1 MDLGL
6 SGRVVIV
13 TGGAS
18 NLGRAIALGFAGE
31 GARVVIADVDDKQ
44 ARKVER
50 EAPSGT
56 ITARHTD
63 VTDWD
68 SVTSAVQFVE
78 SSMGR
83 VDVLVNCAGW
93 TIDRLFTEKP
103 RSEWEREIAIDT
115 WGFINCVRAV
125 LDPMVERKYGRIV
138 SIGSD
143 AGRMGE
149 WREAV
154 YSGTK
159 ASVIAMSKAIA
170 REVGKHNITLNVV
183 CPGLIPGSP
192 ETSGSSSMWS
202 SEQSEKFT
210 PEVREKA
217 AKAYPLRRLG
227 TPEDLVGASVF
238 LASPAA
244 AFITGQVLYID
255 GGFTAGWSW
264 PIPAVAPAP
273 P

>member
-1 MDLGL
+1 MDLDL
-6 SGRVVIV
+6 TGRVVIV

-18 NLGRAIALGFAGE
+18 NLGRAITLGFAAE
-31 GARVVIADVDDKQ
+31 GARVVIADIDDAQ
-44 ARKVER
+44 AKKVEA

-56 ITARHTD
+56 IVARHTD

-68 SVTSAVQFVE
+68 SVKTTVDFVR
-78 SSMGR
+78 SSMGT

-93 TIDRLFTEKP
+93 TIDRLFTDKP
-103 RSEWEREIAIDT
+103 RGEWEREIAIDM
-115 WGFINCVRAV
+115 WGFINSVRAV
-125 LDPMVERKYGRIV
+125 LDTMVERRYGRIV

-159 ASVIAMSKAIA
+159 AGVIAMSKAIA

-183 CPGLIPGSP
+183 CPGLMVGSP
-192 ETSGSSSMWS
+192 ETSGANSMWS
-202 SEQSEKFT
+202 AEQREVFT

-227 TPEDLVGASVF
+227 SADDVVPAVLL
-238 LASPAA
+238 LASDRAS
-244 AFITGQVLYID
+244 FITGQTLSVS
-255 GGFTAGWSW
+255 GGYTM
-264 PIPAVAPAP
+264 V
-273 P
+273 

>member
-6 SGRVVIV
+6 KGRLVIV

-18 NLGRAIALGFAGE
+18 NLGRAISLGFAAE
-31 GARVVIADVDDKQ
+31 GAHVVIADVDDEQ
-44 ARKVER
+44 AERVEA
-50 EAPSGT
+50 EAPPGT
-56 ITARHTD
+56 IVARHTD

-68 SVTSAVQFVE
+68 SVSSTVKFVE
-78 SSMGR
+78 DSMGG

-93 TIDRLFTEKP
+93 TIDRLFIEKP
-103 RSEWEREIAIDT
+103 REEWEREIAIDT

-125 LDPMVERKYGRIV
+125 LDPMLERSYGRIV

-143 AGRMGE
+143 AGRIGE

-159 ASVIAMSKAIA
+159 AGIIAMSKAIA
-170 REVGKHNITLNVV
+170 REVGKHGITLNVV

-192 ETSGSSSMWS
+192 ETSGERSIWASD
-202 SEQSEKFT
+202 QAAKFT
-210 PEVREKA
+210 PEVLEKA

-227 TPEDLVGASVF
+227 TADDVVPAVLL
-238 LASPAA
+238 LASDRASY
-244 AFITGQVLYID
+244 ITGQTLSVS
-255 GGFTAGWSW
+255 GGYTM
-264 PIPAVAPAP
+264 I
-273 P
+273 

>member
-1 MDLGL
+1 MDLAL
-6 SGRVVIV
+6 DGRIAIV

-18 NLGRAIALGFAGE
+18 NLGRAIALGFASE
-31 GARVVIADVDDKQ
+31 GARVVIADVDDRQ
-44 ARKVER
+44 AKRVEM

-56 ITARHTD
+56 IVARHTD
-63 VTDWD
+63 VTDWE
-68 SVTSAVQFVE
+68 SVSSTVDFVTRT
-78 SSMGR
+78 MGG

-93 TIDRLFTEKP
+93 TIDRLFMEKP
-103 RSEWEREIAIDT
+103 REEWEREIAIDT

-125 LDPMVERKYGRIV
+125 LDPMVERRYGRIV

-159 ASVIAMSKAIA
+159 AGVIAMSKAIA
-170 REVGKHNITLNVV
+170 REVGKFGITLNVV
-183 CPGLIPGSP
+183 CPGLMVGSP
-192 ETSGSSSMWS
+192 ETSGANSMWS
-202 SEQSEKFT
+202 AEQREVFT

-227 TPEDLVGASVF
+227 TADDVVPAVLL
-238 LASPAA
+238 LASDRASY
-244 AFITGQVLYID
+244 ITGQTLSVS
-255 GGFTAGWSW
+255 GGYTM
-264 PIPAVAPAP
+264 I
-273 P
+273 

>member
-6 SGRVVIV
+6 SGKVVIV

-18 NLGRAIALGFAGE
+18 NLGRAITLGFAKE
-31 GARVVIADVDDKQ
+31 GARVVIADVDDEQ
-44 ARKVER
+44 ARKVES

-56 ITARHTD
+56 IIARHTD
-63 VTDWD
+63 VTDWE
-68 SVTSAVQFVE
+68 SVSSTVDFVE
-78 SSMGR
+78 SSIGG
-83 VDVLVNCAGW
+83 VHVLVNCAGW
-93 TIDRLFTEKP
+93 TIDRLFMEKP

-115 WGFINCVRAV
+115 WGFINTVRA
-125 LDPMVERKYGRIV
+125 RIV

-159 ASVIAMSKAIA
+159 ASVIAMSKSIA
-170 REVGKHNITLNVV
+170 REVGKHGITLNVV

-192 ETSGSSSMWS
+192 ETSGRESVWA
-202 SEQSEKFT
+202 SEQSKMFT

-217 AKAYPLRRLG
+217 ARAYPLRRLG
-227 TPEDLVGASVF
+227 TPDDVVPAVLL
-238 LASPAA
+238 LASDRASY
-244 AFITGQVLYID
+244 ITGQTLSVS
-255 GGFTAGWSW
+255 GGYTM
-264 PIPAVAPAP
+264 I
-273 P
+273 

>member
-1 MDLGL
+1 VDLGL
-6 SGRVVIV
+6 SDRVVIV

-31 GARVVIADVDDKQ
+31 GARVVIADVDDAQ

-68 SVTSAVQFVE
+68 SVSSTVGFVE

-93 TIDRLFTEKP
+93 TVDRLFMDKP
-103 RSEWEREIAIDT
+103 REEWEREIAIDV

-125 LDPMVERKYGRIV
+125 LDKMVERRYGRIV

-183 CPGLIPGSP
+183 CPGLVVGSP
-192 ETSGSSSMWS
+192 ETSGANSMWS
-202 SEQSEKFT
+202 SEQLDRFT
-210 PEVREKA
+210 AEVREKA
-217 AKAYPLRRLG
+217 TRAYPLRRLG
-227 TPEDLVGASVF
+227 TAEDVVPAVLL
-238 LASPAA
+238 LASDRASY
-244 AFITGQVLYID
+244 ITGQTLSVS
-255 GGFTAGWSW
+255 GGYTM
-264 PIPAVAPAP
+264 I
-273 P
+273 

>member
-6 SGRVVIV
+6 TGKVVIV

-18 NLGRAIALGFAGE
+18 NLGRAITLGFAAE
-31 GARVVIADVDDKQ
+31 GARVVIADVDDEQ
-44 ARKVER
+44 AKKVES
-50 EAPSGT
+50 EAAPGT
-56 ITARHTD
+56 IVACHTD
-63 VTDWD
+63 VTDWE
-68 SVTSAVQFVE
+68 SVSSSVEFVK
-78 SSMGR
+78 SSMGA

-103 RSEWEREIAIDT
+103 RAEWEREIAIDT
-115 WGFINCVRAV
+115 WGFINSARAV
-125 LDPMVERKYGRIV
+125 LDPMIERRYGRIV

-143 AGRMGE
+143 AGRIGE

-170 REVGKHNITLNVV
+170 REVGKYGITLNVV

-192 ETSGSSSMWS
+192 ETSGESSMWS
-202 SEQSEKFT
+202 AEQTEMFT

-227 TPEDLVGASVF
+227 TPEDVVPAVLL
-238 LASPAA
+238 LASDRASY
-244 AFITGQVLYID
+244 ITGQTLSVS
-255 GGFTAGWSW
+255 GGYTM
-264 PIPAVAPAP
+264 I
-273 P
+273 

>member
-1 MDLGL
+1 MELGL
-6 SGRVVIV
+6 KDRIVIV

-18 NLGRAIALGFAGE
+18 NLGRAISLGFAGE
-31 GARVVIADVDDKQ
+31 GARVLIADVDLEQ
-44 ARKVER
+44 ARRVEA
-50 EAPSGT
+50 EVPAGS
-56 ITARHTD
+56 IIARHVD

-68 SVTSAVQFVE
+68 SVSSAVEFARV
-78 SSMGR
+78 SLGA

-93 TIDRLFTEKP
+93 TIDRLFMEKP

-115 WGFINCVRAV
+115 WGFINSVRAV
-125 LDPMVERKYGRIV
+125 LDPMIERGYGRIV

-159 ASVIAMSKAIA
+159 AGVIAMSKAIA
-170 REVGKHNITLNVV
+170 REVGKYGITLNVV
-183 CPGLIPGSP
+183 CPGLIVGSA
-192 ETSGSSSMWS
+192 ETSGARSVWS
-202 SEQSEKFT
+202 SEQLEKFT

-227 TPEDLVGASVF
+227 TPEDVVPAVLL
-238 LASPAA
+238 LASDRASY
-244 AFITGQVLYID
+244 ITGQTLSVS
-255 GGFTAGWSW
+255 GGYSM
-264 PIPAVAPAP
+264 I
-273 P
+273 

>member
-18 NLGRAIALGFAGE
+18 NLGRAITLGFAHE
-31 GARVVIADVDDKQ
+31 GARVVIADVDDAQ
-44 ARKVER
+44 AKKVEH

-56 ITARHTD
+56 IVARHTD
-63 VTDWD
+63 VTDWE
-68 SVTSAVQFVE
+68 SVTATVQYALN
-78 SSMGR
+78 SMGG

-93 TIDRLFTEKP
+93 TIDRLFMEKP
-103 RSEWEREIAIDT
+103 RQEWEREIAIDT
-115 WGFINCVRAV
+115 WGFINSVRAV
-125 LDPMVERKYGRIV
+125 LDVMVERRYGRIV

-170 REVGKHNITLNVV
+170 REVGKHNVTLNVV
-183 CPGLIPGSP
+183 CPGLIVGAP
-192 ETSGSSSMWS
+192 ETSGAKSMWS
-202 SEQSEKFT
+202 SEQLDNFT
-210 PEVREKA
+210 PDVREKA
-217 AKAYPLRRLG
+217 AKNYPLRRLG
-227 TPEDLVGASVF
+227 TADDVVPAVLL
-238 LASPAA
+238 LASDRAA
-244 AFITGQVLYID
+244 YITGQTLSVS
-255 GGFTAGWSW
+255 GGYTM
-264 PIPAVAPAP
+264 I
-273 P
+273 